1 MVIDIECQFDQ
12 SCGNRCTT
20 RHSRRFWRCRPW
32 YARFDILYTGPFTCS
47 TRGGGPIGPRAS
59 TNPAY
64 VVGWFDQI
72 SITTSRL
79 QHVKF
84 RSLNIHWG
92 LRLESIFEHIGA
104 FAICSKSRVPFMV
117 MISFKTTL
125 TAPGLQPAPSR
136 WSRLTRN
143 MFWFTTAWA
152 NWLDDFTRN
161 TNSDV

>member
-32 YARFDILYTGPFTCS
+32 YARFDILYTRLLVRPGGVAHLGPGPAQILRTS
-47 TRGGGPIGPRAS
+47 LGGLI
-59 TNPAY
+59 Y
-64 VVGWFDQI
+64 
-72 SITTSRL
+72 
-79 QHVKF
+79 
-84 RSLNIHWG
+84 WG

-125 TAPGLQPAPSR
+125 TSPGLQPAPSR
-136 WSRLTRN
+136 WSRLPRN